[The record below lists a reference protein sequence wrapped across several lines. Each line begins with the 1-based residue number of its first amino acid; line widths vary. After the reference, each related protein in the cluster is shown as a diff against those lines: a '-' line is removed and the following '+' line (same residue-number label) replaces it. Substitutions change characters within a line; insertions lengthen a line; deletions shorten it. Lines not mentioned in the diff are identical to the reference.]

1 MGGNKEKIEPCA
13 LLVEM
18 YIGTVTIKTVGRVL
32 EKLKMQ
38 LPCDLAILLV
48 GIDLKKNKI
57 KTLT

>member
-18 YIGTVTIKTVGRVL
+18 YIGTVTIKMVGRVL

-48 GIDLKKNKI
+48 GIDLKKKKI

>member
-18 YIGTVTIKTVGRVL
+18 YIGTVTIKMVGRVL

>member
-1 MGGNKEKIEPCA
+1 VGGNKEKIEPCA

-18 YIGTVTIKTVGRVL
+18 YIGTVTIKMVGRVL

-48 GIDLKKNKI
+48 GIDLKKKKI